1 MIRVSPSCFL
11 AGLLRVS
18 ASPLCAIE
26 FLKLTCFVAQNR
38 SEVVSRNA
46 PKFTRN
52 GEKNGKSVGKVVL
65 VPNEKA
71 SCPVQRP
78 NRPGLNERSAA
89 RRRSRRFRRVAP
101 RP

>member
-1 MIRVSPSCFL
+1 MRPADLRIACDGLSNIAFVVWMIRVSPSCFL

-65 VPNEKA
+65 VPN
-71 SCPVQRP
+71 
-78 NRPGLNERSAA
+78 
-89 RRRSRRFRRVAP
+89 
-101 RP
+101 